1 MLLSCFFFYR
11 PDKRNA
17 QIAKFEA
24 FGANNE
30 AHDASGK
37 TSFRI
42 TRKLFETSK
51 HHENMIT
58 FLERN
63 DCFFKKKYWYQF

>member
-1 MLLSCFFFYR
+1 MLLSFFYH
-11 PDKRNA
+11 PDKINA
-17 QIAKFEA
+17 QMAKFEA
-24 FGANNE
+24 FVAYKE

-42 TRKLFETSK
+42 TRKLFQTSR

-58 FLERN
+58 FLGRN
-63 DCFFKKKYWYQF
+63 YYFF